1 MNKEYLG
8 DGVYIEVER
17 NMLKLTTS
25 DGIQNTNTIYFEDFV
40 LDALESYIKRLR
52 GESQ

>member
-25 DGIQNTNTIYFEDFV
+25 DGTRDTNTIYFEDFV
-40 LDALESYIKRLR
+40 FHAFEGYVKRLR
-52 GESQ
+52 GES